1 MVRERVFN
9 DFLVR
14 LDLVSVVDNDVELTE
29 TSVVN
34 QRRRPNIRTVLDVPV
49 PINVGDRLTESRVP
63 EQFHGV
69 CYDGFVGVGVPLATS
84 Y

>member
-1 MVRERVFN
+1 MREGGFN

-14 LDLVSVVDNDVELTE
+14 LDLVGVVHNDVELTE

-34 QRRRPNIRTVLDVPV
+34 KRRRPNIRTLLNVPV
-49 PINVGDRLTESRVP
+49 PINVGDRLTVSRIP

-69 CYDGFVGVGVPLATS
+69 CYDGFVGVGVTLATS
-84 Y
+84 C